1 MQDNREPVRL
11 ADMSVT
17 VTTPTINKLDEVKE
31 AVQHLSVSEREQLR
45 EYVAHLV
52 RLDDPE
58 YLRALSEASE
68 RMAAGDRV
76 SMDEFIREN
85 AGPEMPA

>member
-1 MQDNREPVRL
+1 
-11 ADMSVT
+11 MSMT
-17 VTTPTINKLDEVKE
+17 ATAPITQLEEIKA
-31 AVQHLSVSEREQLR
+31 AVQHLSVLERDQLR

-76 SMDEFIREN
+76 TMDEFIREN